1 MHQPLISVIVP
12 AYNLEECLGRALDS
26 ILQQNIKD
34 MEVIVVDDL
43 SSDGTWELIKKYEKK
58 DNRIKSIHMDHRSK
72 PSGARNAALEVAK
85 GKYIHFCDGDDAVPP
100 KVTK

>member
-43 SSDGTWELIKKYEKK
+43 SSDGTWELIKNMKRRQPNKIY
-58 DNRIKSIHMDHRSK
+58 SYG
-72 PSGARNAALEVAK
+72 PSFKTIGS
-85 GKYIHFCDGDDAVPP
+85 
-100 KVTK
+100 

>member
-58 DNRIKSIHMDHRSK
+58 EIGRAH
-72 PSGARNAALEVAK
+72 V
-85 GKYIHFCDGDDAVPP
+85 
-100 KVTK
+100 